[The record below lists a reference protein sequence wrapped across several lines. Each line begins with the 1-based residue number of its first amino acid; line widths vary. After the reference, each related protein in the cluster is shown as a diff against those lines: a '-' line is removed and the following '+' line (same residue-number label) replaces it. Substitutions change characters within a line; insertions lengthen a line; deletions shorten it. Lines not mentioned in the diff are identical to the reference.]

1 MPMSFT
7 IWFLMA
13 AIFFALLPALVVL
26 PIINRVAK
34 VHNIS
39 PLLTRVGTEMAS
51 YPGAPLTHDGIPRVT
66 KSLRTTFKC
75 LQTFTQKNVQ
85 ALVGL
90 SLLDLLDCSA
100 SSPLTTATSGFHLSG
115 SVFKR
120 LPGLL
125 EEQQPRLETIAGH
138 NEDKTRWNLFGDYE
152 DWGSGSLSW
161 NKSWMKVE
169 YLSWIGS
176 HDGSQI

>member
-51 YPGAPLTHDGIPRVT
+51 YPGAPMTHNGIPRVT
-66 KSLRTTFKC
+66 KSLRTTYKC
-75 LQTFTQKNVQ
+75 LQTFTQKKCPSTCWIE
-85 ALVGL
+85 LVGL
-90 SLLDLLDCSA
+90 VGLNPLLSLLPLDDR
-100 SSPLTTATSGFHLSG
+100 H
-115 SVFKR
+115 
-120 LPGLL
+120 
-125 EEQQPRLETIAGH
+125 
-138 NEDKTRWNLFGDYE
+138 
-152 DWGSGSLSW
+152 
-161 NKSWMKVE
+161 
-169 YLSWIGS
+169 
-176 HDGSQI
+176 

>member
-66 KSLRTTFKC
+66 KSLRTTYEC
-75 LQTFTQKNVQ
+75 LQTFTQKNCPSTCWIE
-85 ALVGL
+85 LVGL
-90 SLLDLLDCSA
+90 VGFLLGSPSFAQDHRQHSA
-100 SSPLTTATSGFHLSG
+100 A
-115 SVFKR
+115 V
-120 LPGLL
+120 
-125 EEQQPRLETIAGH
+125 
-138 NEDKTRWNLFGDYE
+138 TRFPAACAIHHQRPSNVR
-152 DWGSGSLSW
+152 SLSQQSRT
-161 NKSWMKVE
+161 KIRVARERGTKQ
-169 YLSWIGS
+169 G
-176 HDGSQI
+176 